1 MKKYVRVITLVLVLG
16 LLLTACGG
24 NKPAEGGNK
33 EGESVERKSPES
45 TIAFDAA
52 SLVVEHEGEAI
63 EGGILQYGIVTDPPL
78 KGLFDIN
85 LYEDSYDAYILQ
97 LMYGGNLYGYD
108 ESFKLVS
115 SEYVDINYDFD
126 NNTVTWKLN
135 PELKWNDGTP
145 VTSKDLEYPFYVV
158 GHPDYTGVRYDDT
171 EDGRIVGMNE
181 YHAGETDTISG
192 ITLPDELTMVVQ
204 YDPLTPATQW
214 GSGQRAALMPYHY
227 LKDIPVADLEASDE
241 IRIRPLSYGPFY
253 IANQVQG
260 EKYELRPNPYWFKG
274 KPGLAGINVEVVPAS
289 NVVAAMKAHKYD
301 MLSNIPSKSV
311 DELREIPGYSMVGK
325 GEFYYSYL
333 GFALGTFEDE
343 KVVVNPEA
351 KMANV
356 NLRKALGYALDQDAV
371 GKKFYNGYNELAK
384 SIILP
389 VFPDYYD
396 KDIEG
401 YYYNPELANQLLDE
415 AGFKDTNDDGFR
427 EDPKGN
433 ELVVRLAMMSGSDI
447 QEPLSQYYIQQWAE
461 IGIKAELTD
470 GRLLEFNDF
479 YDRVQAGDENIDVF
493 AAAWGVG
500 TNPNPKESYGDHA
513 PFNMSRYTSETLQEP
528 IDRISS
534 MEASDPEF
542 LAKAYKDFQ
551 KAAFEEVPAIP
562 LQWRTENS
570 IVNKRVLNVD
580 VGYGNGV
587 QTNNSGEWQVTAE
600 EPLAE

>member
-214 GSGQRAALMPYHY
+214 GS
-227 LKDIPVADLEASDE
+227 
-241 IRIRPLSYGPFY
+241 
-253 IANQVQG
+253 
-260 EKYELRPNPYWFKG
+260 
-274 KPGLAGINVEVVPAS
+274 
-289 NVVAAMKAHKYD
+289 
-301 MLSNIPSKSV
+301 
-311 DELREIPGYSMVGK
+311 
-325 GEFYYSYL
+325 
-333 GFALGTFEDE
+333 
-343 KVVVNPEA
+343 
-351 KMANV
+351 
-356 NLRKALGYALDQDAV
+356 
-371 GKKFYNGYNELAK
+371 
-384 SIILP
+384 
-389 VFPDYYD
+389 
-396 KDIEG
+396 
-401 YYYNPELANQLLDE
+401 
-415 AGFKDTNDDGFR
+415 
-427 EDPKGN
+427 
-433 ELVVRLAMMSGSDI
+433 
-447 QEPLSQYYIQQWAE
+447 
-461 IGIKAELTD
+461 
-470 GRLLEFNDF
+470 
-479 YDRVQAGDENIDVF
+479 
-493 AAAWGVG
+493 
-500 TNPNPKESYGDHA
+500 
-513 PFNMSRYTSETLQEP
+513 
-528 IDRISS
+528 
-534 MEASDPEF
+534 
-542 LAKAYKDFQ
+542 
-551 KAAFEEVPAIP
+551 
-562 LQWRTENS
+562 
-570 IVNKRVLNVD
+570 
-580 VGYGNGV
+580 
-587 QTNNSGEWQVTAE
+587 
-600 EPLAE
+600 